1 MRVGSYKAFLLPQGL
16 QPFEDPSH
24 GKAPLWEASCNKVR
38 SSTACDVQV
47 AGTTFSEGTSNQRQL
62 AGYVGYVLSCLV
74 SSISILAWLLVY
86 WLKLVS

>member
-1 MRVGSYKAFLLPQGL
+1 MAKR
-16 QPFEDPSH
+16 PS
-24 GKAPLWEASCNKVR
+24 GKPRATEVR